1 MEIVVYLNVLCSSDL
16 YGRLPERR
24 RVRGSRA
31 LRMRARVRR
40 RALRARRGR
49 VRAPRAP
56 RDPRAPLA
64 PRRAVRAARCLRQH
78 ARLLLL
84 RVPRRL
90 PARPAPRHL
99 RRYSLLLVRPWYIDS
114 ITSKYFLEF
123 TP

>member
-1 MEIVVYLNVLCSSDL
+1 
-16 YGRLPERR
+16 
-24 RVRGSRA
+24 
-31 LRMRARVRR
+31 MRARVRR

-49 VRAPRAP
+49 VRAPRVPRAP
-56 RDPRAPLA
+56 RAPLAPLA
-64 PRRAVRAARCLRQH
+64 PRRAVRAARRLRQH

-114 ITSKYFLEF
+114 ITSKYLFIKSNSRDQFMFEICCK
-123 TP
+123 